1 MMEVSLLKLSTP
13 SRDPFWLDILP
24 GVRIQ
29 FRPISVA
36 DMLVARAAAAE
47 SLGAKVEGDAPL
59 DRSTTVAAG
68 ATFTRSLALSGIVAW
83 EGIGDASG
91 KPIDPKPVAINQLL
105 EVWPAFDA
113 IDRLYV
119 GPALTRLDE
128 KNV

>member
-1 MMEVSLLKLSTP
+1 MLKLSP
-13 SRDPFWLDILP
+13 PARDPFWLDILP

-29 FRPISVA
+29 VRPISVA

-47 SLGAKVEGDAPL
+47 SLGTKVEGDLAL
-59 DRSTTVAAG
+59 DRSATVAAG
-68 ATFTRSLALSGIVAW
+68 AAFTRSLALSGIVAW
-83 EGIGDASG
+83 EGIGDAGG
-91 KPIDPKPVAINQLL
+91 KPIDPNPIAINQLL

-119 GPALTRLDE
+119 GPAVTRLDE

>member
-1 MMEVSLLKLSTP
+1 MLKLSNT
-13 SRDPFWLDILP
+13 SREPFWLNILP
-24 GVRIQ
+24 GVRVQ

-36 DMLVARAAAAE
+36 DMLVARAVAAE
-47 SLGAKVEGDAPL
+47 SLADRAEGDGDKPL

-68 ATFTRSLALSGIVAW
+68 AAFTRSLAQSGIVAW
-83 EGIGDASG
+83 EGIGDAGG
-91 KPIDPKPVAINQLL
+91 KPIDPNPIAINQLL

-128 KNV
+128 KKV

>member
-1 MMEVSLLKLSTP
+1 MLKLSTP
-13 SRDPFWLDILP
+13 SRDPFWLDILA
-24 GVRIQ
+24 GVRVQ

-36 DMLVARAAAAE
+36 DMLVARAVTAE
-47 SLGAKVEGDAPL
+47 SLGTKVEGDLAL

-68 ATFTRSLALSGIVAW
+68 AAFTRSLALSGIVAW
-83 EGIGDASG
+83 EGIGDAGG
-91 KPIDPKPVAINQLL
+91 KPIDPNPTAINQLL

>member
-1 MMEVSLLKLSTP
+1 MLKLSP
-13 SRDPFWLDILP
+13 PARDPFWLDILP

-47 SLGAKVEGDAPL
+47 SLGTKVEGDLAL
-59 DRSTTVAAG
+59 DRSTTVAAS
-68 ATFTRSLALSGIVAW
+68 AAFTRSLALSGIVAW
-83 EGIGDASG
+83 EGIGDARG
-91 KPIDPKPVAINQLL
+91 KPIDPNPVAINQLL

>member
-1 MMEVSLLKLSTP
+1 MLKLSTP
-13 SRDPFWLDILP
+13 SREPFWLDILA

-47 SLGAKVEGDAPL
+47 SLGTKVEGDLAL

-68 ATFTRSLALSGIVAW
+68 AAFTRSLALTGIVAW
-83 EGIGDASG
+83 EGIGDAGG
-91 KPIDPKPVAINQLL
+91 KPIDPNPVAINQLL
-105 EVWPAFDA
+105 EIWPAFDA

-128 KNV
+128 KNA

>member
-1 MMEVSLLKLSTP
+1 MLKLSTP
-13 SRDPFWLDILP
+13 SREQFWLDILA

-47 SLGAKVEGDAPL
+47 SLGTKVEGDLAL

-68 ATFTRSLALSGIVAW
+68 AAFTRSLALSGIVAW
-83 EGIGDASG
+83 EGVGDTNG
-91 KPIDPKPVAINQLL
+91 KPIDPCPATIDQLL
-105 EVWPAFDA
+105 EIWPAFDA

>member
-1 MMEVSLLKLSTP
+1 
-13 SRDPFWLDILP
+13 
-24 GVRIQ
+24 
-29 FRPISVA
+29 
-36 DMLVARAAAAE
+36 MLVARAVAAE

-68 ATFTRSLALSGIVAW
+68 AAFTRSLALSGIVAW
-83 EGIGDASG
+83 EGIGDAGG
-91 KPIDPKPVAINQLL
+91 KPIDPNPIAINQLL

-128 KNV
+128 KNA

>member
-1 MMEVSLLKLSTP
+1 MLKLSTP
-13 SRDPFWLDILP
+13 SRHPFWLDILP
-24 GVRIQ
+24 GVRVQ

-47 SLGAKVEGDAPL
+47 SLGAKVEGDLAL

-68 ATFTRSLALSGIVAW
+68 AAFTRSLALSGIVAW
-83 EGIGDASG
+83 EGIGDADG
-91 KPIDPKPVAINQLL
+91 KPIDPNPVTINQLL

>member
-1 MMEVSLLKLSTP
+1 MLKLSNT
-13 SRDPFWLDILP
+13 SREPFWLDILP
-24 GVRIQ
+24 GVRVQ

-36 DMLVARAAAAE
+36 EMLVARAVAAE
-47 SLGAKVEGDAPL
+47 SLAVRAEGDGDKPL

-68 ATFTRSLALSGIVAW
+68 AAFTRSLALSGIVGW
-83 EGIGDASG
+83 EGIGDADG
-91 KPIDPKPVAINQLL
+91 KPVQPDAETIGQLL
-105 EVWPAFDA
+105 EIWPAFDA

>member
-1 MMEVSLLKLSTP
+1 MLKLSP
-13 SRDPFWLDILP
+13 PARDPFWLDILP

-29 FRPISVA
+29 VRPISVA

-47 SLGAKVEGDAPL
+47 SLGTKVEGDLAL
-59 DRSTTVAAG
+59 DRSATVAAG
-68 ATFTRSLALSGIVAW
+68 AAFTRSLALSGIVAW
-83 EGIGDASG
+83 EGIGDAGG
-91 KPIDPKPVAINQLL
+91 KPIDPNPVAINQLL

-119 GPALTRLDE
+119 GPAVTRLDE

>member
-1 MMEVSLLKLSTP
+1 MLKLSTP
-13 SRDPFWLDILP
+13 SRDPFWLDILA

-47 SLGAKVEGDAPL
+47 SLGTKVEGDLAL

-68 ATFTRSLALSGIVAW
+68 AAFTRSLALSGIVAW
-83 EGIGDASG
+83 DGIGDASG
-91 KPIDPKPVAINQLL
+91 KPIDPNPIAINQLL

>member
-1 MMEVSLLKLSTP
+1 MLKLSTP
-13 SRDPFWLDILP
+13 SREPFWLDILA

-47 SLGAKVEGDAPL
+47 SLGTNVEGELAL
-59 DRSTTVAAG
+59 DRRTTVAAG
-68 ATFTRSLALSGIVAW
+68 AAFTRSLALSGIVAW
-83 EGIGDASG
+83 EGIGDAGG
-91 KPIDPKPVAINQLL
+91 KPIDPSPIAIDQLL

>member
-1 MMEVSLLKLSTP
+1 MLKLSTT

-47 SLGAKVEGDAPL
+47 SLGAKVEGDLAL

-68 ATFTRSLALSGIVAW
+68 AAFTRSLALSGIVAW
-83 EGIGDASG
+83 EGVGDAGG
-91 KPIDPKPVAINQLL
+91 KPIDPNPVAISQLL

>member
-1 MMEVSLLKLSTP
+1 MLKLSTP
-13 SRDPFWLDILP
+13 SREPFWLDILP

-47 SLGAKVEGDAPL
+47 SLGTKVEGDLAL

-68 ATFTRSLALSGIVAW
+68 AAFTRSLALSGIVAW
-83 EGIGDASG
+83 EGIGDDKG
-91 KPIDPKPVAINQLL
+91 KPIDPTPTTVDQLL
-105 EVWPAFDA
+105 EIWPAFDA

>member
-1 MMEVSLLKLSTP
+1 MLKLSNT
-13 SRDPFWLDILP
+13 SREPFWLNILP
-24 GVRIQ
+24 GVRVQ

-36 DMLVARAAAAE
+36 AMLVARAVAAE
-47 SLGAKVEGDAPL
+47 SLADRAEGDGDKPL

-68 ATFTRSLALSGIVAW
+68 AAFTRSLAQSGIVAW
-83 EGIGDASG
+83 EGIGDAGG
-91 KPIDPKPVAINQLL
+91 KPIDPNPIAINQLL

-128 KNV
+128 KKV

>member
-1 MMEVSLLKLSTP
+1 LLKLSSP
-13 SRDPFWLDILP
+13 SRDPFWLDILAD
-24 GVRIQ
+24 VRIQ

-47 SLGAKVEGDAPL
+47 SLGTKVESDLAL

-68 ATFTRSLALSGIVAW
+68 AAFTRSLALSGIVAW
-83 EGIGDASG
+83 EGIGDAGG
-91 KPIDPKPVAINQLL
+91 KPIDPSPIAINQLL

>member
-1 MMEVSLLKLSTP
+1 MLKLSTP

-47 SLGAKVEGDAPL
+47 SLGTKVEGDLAL

-68 ATFTRSLALSGIVAW
+68 AAFTRSLAQSGIVAW
-83 EGIGDASG
+83 EGVGDANG
-91 KPIDPKPVAINQLL
+91 KSIDPNPIAINQLL

>member
-1 MMEVSLLKLSTP
+1 MLKLSTS

-36 DMLVARAAAAE
+36 AMLVARAAAAE
-47 SLGAKVEGDAPL
+47 SLGAKVEGDLAL
-59 DRSTTVAAG
+59 DRNTTVAAG
-68 ATFTRSLALSGIVAW
+68 AAFTRSLAQSGIVAW
-83 EGIGDASG
+83 EGIGDAGG
-91 KPIDPKPVAINQLL
+91 KPIDPNPIAINQLL

>member
-1 MMEVSLLKLSTP
+1 MLKLSTP

-47 SLGAKVEGDAPL
+47 SLGTKVEGDLAL

-68 ATFTRSLALSGIVAW
+68 AAFTRSLALSGIVAW
-83 EGIGDASG
+83 EGIGDAGG
-91 KPIDPKPVAINQLL
+91 KPIDPNPVAINQLL
-105 EVWPAFDA
+105 EVWPAVDA

-119 GPALTRLDE
+119 GPALTRFEE

>member
-1 MMEVSLLKLSTP
+1 MLKLSTP
-13 SRDPFWLDILP
+13 SREPFWLDILP

-47 SLGAKVEGDAPL
+47 SLGTKVEGDAPL

-68 ATFTRSLALSGIVAW
+68 AAFTRSLTLSGIVEW
-83 EGIGDASG
+83 EGIGDASD
-91 KPIDPKPVAINQLL
+91 KPIDPNPVAINQLL

-119 GPALTRLDE
+119 GPALTRFEE

>member
-1 MMEVSLLKLSTP
+1 MLKLSTP
-13 SRDPFWLDILP
+13 SREPFWLDILA

-47 SLGAKVEGDAPL
+47 SLGTKVEGDLAV

-68 ATFTRSLALSGIVAW
+68 AAFTRSLALSGIVAW
-83 EGIGDASG
+83 EGIGDARG
-91 KPIDPKPVAINQLL
+91 KPIDPNPVAINQLL

>member
-1 MMEVSLLKLSTP
+1 MLKLSKP

-47 SLGAKVEGDAPL
+47 SLGAKIEGDLPL

-68 ATFTRSLALSGIVAW
+68 AAFTRSLALSGIAAW
-83 EGIGDASG
+83 EGVGDANG
-91 KPIDPKPVAINQLL
+91 KPIDPNPVAINQLL
-105 EVWPAFDA
+105 EIWPAFDA

>member
-1 MMEVSLLKLSTP
+1 MLKLSAP

-36 DMLVARAAAAE
+36 DMLVARAVAAE
-47 SLGAKVEGDAPL
+47 ALGARVEGDAPL

-68 ATFTRSLALSGIVAW
+68 AAFTRSLARTGIAAW
-83 EGIGDASG
+83 EGVGDEKG
-91 KPIDPKPVAINQLL
+91 KPINPTPITVDQLL
-105 EVWPAFDA
+105 EIWPAFDA